1 MTYLGLDIG
10 TSGVKAILIDRA
22 GKPLGEAT
30 AKAVEPVRPHP
41 GWSEQNPA
49 DWWDACLK
57 AVDALS
63 KSHPAEMAAVRGI
76 GLSGHMHGATL
87 LGKDNEVLR
96 PCILWNDG
104 RSAIECTEMERAL
117 PRLRDIAGNIAMPGF
132 TAPKIA
138 WVRKHEPD
146 VYAKIARVLLPKAY
160 IRLLMTGEAVE
171 EMSDASGTLWLDVG
185 KRDWSDELLA
195 LTGLTRAHMPRLVEG
210 SAPSG
215 ELKPELARRWGMAG
229 KVVVAG
235 GAGDNAAAA
244 CGIGA
249 IRPGEGFVSLGTSG
263 VLFVSNDRFRPNTA
277 GAVHAFCHAIPNT
290 WHQMG
295 VILSAT
301 DSLNWLSTVTGRK
314 QAELSAAAEASFK
327 GPGEEIFL
335 PYLSGERTPH
345 NNAGARGSFV
355 GLSHLSDQARL
366 AQAVMEGV
374 TFAFRDC
381 QRVLKDAG
389 TTFERLLAVGGGSKS
404 PLWLKLIATN
414 LDTEIALPEDGDFG
428 GALGAARLGLCA
440 AEGADPADVMSM
452 PGIREIIK
460 PDASLRDAYTA
471 QYACYR
477 ALYPAIEEARK

>member
-1 MTYLGLDIG
+1 MSYLGIDIG
-10 TSGVKAILIDRA
+10 TSGVKALLMDRA
-22 GKPLGEAT
+22 GKALGEAT

-41 GWSEQNPA
+41 GWSEQNPS
-49 DWWDACLK
+49 DWWDAVLK
-57 AVDALS
+57 AMDSLS

-87 LGKDNEVLR
+87 LGKNDEVLR

-104 RSAIECTEMERAL
+104 RSAAECAEMEAAL

-138 WVRKHEPD
+138 WVRKQEPD
-146 VYAKIARVLLPKAY
+146 VYARIAKVLLPKAY
-160 IRLLMTGEAVE
+160 VRLLLTGEYVE
-171 EMSDASGTLWLDVG
+171 EMSDASGTLWLDVQ

-195 LTGLTRAHMPRLVEG
+195 VTGLNRSHMPELVEG

-215 ELKPELARRWGMAG
+215 MLKPELASRWGMG
-229 KVVVAG
+229 KDVVIAG

-249 IRPGEGFVSLGTSG
+249 IQPGEGFVSLGTSG
-263 VLFVSNDRFRPNTA
+263 VLFVSNEKFRPNTA

-301 DSLNWLSTVTGRK
+301 DSLNWLSHITGK
-314 QAELSAAAEASFK
+314 GQAELSAAAEASFK

-355 GLSHLSDQARL
+355 GLSHLSDQSRL

-381 QRVLKDAG
+381 QRVLSDAG
-389 TTFERLLAVGGGSKS
+389 TSFGRLLAVGGGSKS
-404 PLWLKLIATN
+404 QLWLKLIATN
-414 LDTEIALPEDGDFG
+414 LDTEIAVPEDGDFG

-440 AEGADPADVMSM
+440 AEGADPAEVMTM
-452 PGIREIIK
+452 PGIKQIIK

-471 QYACYR
+471 QYARYR
-477 ALYPAIEEARK
+477 ALYPAIEEARN

>member
-1 MTYLGLDIG
+1 MSYLGLDIG

-22 GKPLGEAT
+22 GKSLGEAT

-49 DWWDACLK
+49 DWWSACQSAL
-57 AVDALS
+57 DALS
-63 KSHPAEMAAVRGI
+63 KSHPAEMSAVRGI

-87 LGKDNEVLR
+87 LGKNDEVLR

-104 RSAIECTEMERAL
+104 RSSAECTEMEAAL
-117 PRLRDIAGNIAMPGF
+117 PTLREIAGNIAMPGF

-146 VYAKIARVLLPKAY
+146 IYARISKVLLPKAY
-160 IRLLMTGEAVE
+160 IRLLLTGEHVE
-171 EMSDASGTLWLDVG
+171 EMSDAAGTLWLDVA
-185 KRDWSDELLA
+185 KRDWSDSLLA
-195 LTGLTRAHMPRLVEG
+195 VTGLNRSHMPRLVEG

-215 ELKPELARRWGMAG
+215 NLKKDLAARWGMAG
-229 KVVVAG
+229 NIVVAG

-263 VLFVSNDRFRPNTA
+263 VIFVSNDRFRPNTA
-277 GAVHAFCHAIPNT
+277 GAVHAFCHAIPDT

-301 DSLNWLSTVTGRK
+301 DSLNWLSSVTGEK
-314 QAELSAAAEASFK
+314 QAELSAKAEAGFK

-345 NNAGARGSFV
+345 NNAAARGSFI
-355 GLSHLSDQARL
+355 GLSHLSDPARL
-366 AQAVMEGV
+366 TQAVMEGV
-374 TFAFRDC
+374 TFAFKDC
-381 QRVLKDAG
+381 QRVLGDAG
-389 TTFERLLAVGGGSKS
+389 TSFHRLLAVGGGSKS
-404 PLWLKLIATN
+404 ALWLKLIAST
-414 LDTEIALPEDGDFG
+414 LDIEVALPEDGDYG

-440 AEGADPADVMSM
+440 AENADPGEVMTM
-452 PGIREIIK
+452 PRISRVIG
-460 PDASLRDAYTA
+460 PDASLRGVYEV
-471 QYACYR
+471 QYARYR

>member
-1 MTYLGLDIG
+1 MSYLGIDIG
-10 TSGVKAILIDRA
+10 TSGVKALLMDRA
-22 GKPLGEAT
+22 GKALGEAT

-41 GWSEQNPA
+41 GWSEQNPR
-49 DWWDACLK
+49 DWWDAVTK
-57 AVDALS
+57 ALDSLS
-63 KSHPAEMAAVRGI
+63 KSHPTEMAAVRGI

-87 LGKDNEVLR
+87 LGANDEVLR

-104 RSAIECTEMERAL
+104 RSAAECGEMEAAN

-138 WVRKHEPD
+138 WVRKHEPEIF
-146 VYAKIARVLLPKAY
+146 AKLKKVLLPKAY
-160 IRLLMTGEAVE
+160 VRLLLTGTYVE
-171 EMSDASGTLWLDVG
+171 DMSDAAGTLWLDVG

-195 LTGLTRAHMPRLVEG
+195 LTGLNRSHMPDLVEG
-210 SAPSG
+210 SASSG
-215 ELKPELARRWGMAG
+215 TLKPELASRWGMG
-229 KVVVAG
+229 KNVVVAG

-249 IRPGEGFVSLGTSG
+249 IQPGEGFVSLGTSG

-277 GAVHAFCHAIPNT
+277 GAVHAFCHAVPNT

-301 DSLNWLSTVTGRK
+301 DSLNWLSHITGK
-314 QAELSAAAEASFK
+314 GQAELSAAAEANFI

-389 TTFERLLAVGGGSKS
+389 TTFGQLLAVGGGSRS
-404 PLWLKLIATN
+404 ALWLKLIATN

-440 AEGADPADVMSM
+440 AEVADPAEVMTM
-452 PGIREIIK
+452 PGIKQVIK

-471 QYACYR
+471 QYERYR
-477 ALYPAIEEARK
+477 ALYPAIEEARN

>member
-1 MTYLGLDIG
+1 MSYLGIDIG
-10 TSGVKAILIDRA
+10 TSGVKAILIDRS
-22 GKPLGEAT
+22 GKSLGEAT

-49 DWWDACLK
+49 DWWTACL
-57 AVDALS
+57 DALDMLS
-63 KSHPAEMAAVRGI
+63 KSHPSEMAAVRGI

-87 LGKDNEVLR
+87 LGKNDEVLR

-104 RSAIECTEMERAL
+104 RSAAECAEMEAAL
-117 PRLRDIAGNIAMPGF
+117 PTLRQITGNIAMPGF

-138 WVRKHEPD
+138 WVRKHEPEIYSR
-146 VYAKIARVLLPKAY
+146 VTTVLLPKAY
-160 IRLLMTGEAVE
+160 VRLLMTGDYVE
-171 EMSDASGTLWLDVG
+171 EMSDASGTLWLDVR

-195 LTGLTRAHMPRLVEG
+195 GTGLNRSHMPRLVEG

-215 ELKPELARRWGMAG
+215 ELKPELARRWGMTG

-244 CGIGA
+244 AGIGA

-263 VLFVSNDRFRPNTA
+263 VLFVSNETFRPNTA

-301 DSLNWLSTVTGRK
+301 DSLNWLSGITGKK
-314 QAELSAAAEASFK
+314 QAELSALAEQSFK
-327 GPGEEIFL
+327 RPGAEIFL
-335 PYLSGERTPH
+335 PYLGGERTPH
-345 NNAGARGSFV
+345 NDAGARGSFV

-389 TTFERLLAVGGGSKS
+389 TTFGQLLAVGGGSKS
-404 PLWLKLIATN
+404 ALWLKLIATN

-440 AEGADPADVMSM
+440 AEGADPAEIMTM
-452 PGIREIIK
+452 PRVTQIIK
-460 PDASLRDAYTA
+460 PDASLRDAYA
-471 QYACYR
+471 QHYARYR
-477 ALYPAIEEARK
+477 SLYPAIEEARK

>member
-1 MTYLGLDIG
+1 MSYLGIDIG
-10 TSGVKAILIDRA
+10 TSGVKALLMDRA
-22 GKPLGEAT
+22 GRALGEAT

-49 DWWDACLK
+49 DWWDAVTK
-57 AVDALS
+57 ALDSLS
-63 KSHPAEMAAVRGI
+63 KSHPADMAAVRGI

-87 LGKDNEVLR
+87 LGANDEVLR

-104 RSAIECTEMERAL
+104 RSAAECAEMEAAL
-117 PRLRDIAGNIAMPGF
+117 PRLREIAGNIAMPGF

-138 WVRKHEPD
+138 WVRKNEPQIH
-146 VYAKIARVLLPKAY
+146 AKISKVLLPKAY
-160 IRLLMTGEAVE
+160 VRLLLTGNYVE
-171 EMSDASGTLWLDVG
+171 EMSDAAGTLWLDVA
-185 KRDWSDELLA
+185 KRDWSDQLLA
-195 LTGLTRAHMPRLVEG
+195 VTGLTRAHMPELVEG
-210 SAPSG
+210 TAPSG
-215 ELKPELARRWGMAG
+215 TLKPDLARRWGMG
-229 KVVVAG
+229 RDVVIAG

-249 IRPGEGFVSLGTSG
+249 IQPGEGFVSLGTSG
-263 VLFVSNDRFRPNTA
+263 VLFVSNETFRPNTA
-277 GAVHAFCHAIPNT
+277 GAVHAFCHAIPDT

-301 DSLNWLSTVTGRK
+301 DSLNWLSHVTGRS
-314 QAELSAAAEASFK
+314 QPELSGLAEAGFN

-345 NNAGARGSFV
+345 NTAGARGSFV
-355 GLSHLSDQARL
+355 GLSHLSDTARL

-381 QRVLKDAG
+381 QRVLGEAG
-389 TTFERLLAVGGGSKS
+389 TSFGQLLAVGGGSKS

-414 LDTEIALPEDGDFG
+414 LDTPIALPEDGDFG

-440 AEGADPADVMSM
+440 AEGADPAEVMTM
-452 PGIREIIK
+452 PGIRRVIE
-460 PDASLRDAYTA
+460 PDPALRDAYTQ
-471 QYACYR
+471 QYQRYR

>member
-1 MTYLGLDIG
+1 MSYLGIDIG
-10 TSGVKAILIDRA
+10 TSGVKALLMDRA
-22 GKPLGEAT
+22 GRALGEAT

-49 DWWDACLK
+49 DWWDAVTK
-57 AVDALS
+57 ALDSLS
-63 KSHPAEMAAVRGI
+63 KSHPADMAAVRGI

-87 LGKDNEVLR
+87 LGANDEVLR

-104 RSAIECTEMERAL
+104 RSAAECAEMEAAL
-117 PRLRDIAGNIAMPGF
+117 PRLREIAGNIAMPGF

-138 WVRKHEPD
+138 WVRKNEPQIH
-146 VYAKIARVLLPKAY
+146 AKISKVLLPKAY
-160 IRLLMTGEAVE
+160 VRLLLTGNYVE
-171 EMSDASGTLWLDVG
+171 EMSDAAGTLWLDVA
-185 KRDWSDELLA
+185 KRDWSDQLLA
-195 LTGLTRAHMPRLVEG
+195 VTGLTRAHMPELVEG
-210 SAPSG
+210 TAPSG
-215 ELKPELARRWGMAG
+215 TLKPDLARRWGMG
-229 KVVVAG
+229 RDVVIAG

-249 IRPGEGFVSLGTSG
+249 IQPGEGFVSLGTSG
-263 VLFVSNDRFRPNTA
+263 VLFVSNETFRPNTA
-277 GAVHAFCHAIPNT
+277 GAVHAFCHAIPDT

-301 DSLNWLSTVTGRK
+301 DSLNWLSHVTGRS
-314 QAELSAAAEASFK
+314 QPELSGLAEAGFN

-355 GLSHLSDQARL
+355 GLSHLSDTARL

-381 QRVLKDAG
+381 QRVLGEAG
-389 TTFERLLAVGGGSKS
+389 TSFGQLLAVGGGSKS

-414 LDTEIALPEDGDFG
+414 LDTPIALPEDGDFG

-440 AEGADPADVMSM
+440 AEGADPAEVMTM
-452 PGIREIIK
+452 PGIRRVIE
-460 PDASLRDAYTA
+460 PDPALRDAYTR
-471 QYACYR
+471 QYQRYR

>member
-10 TSGVKAILIDRA
+10 TSGVKAILIDRS
-22 GKPLGEAT
+22 GKALGEAT

-49 DWWDACLK
+49 DWWIACQN
-57 AVDALS
+57 AMDALS
-63 KSHPAEMAAVRGI
+63 KSHPSEMADVRGI

-87 LGKDNEVLR
+87 LGKDDEVLR

-104 RSAIECTEMERAL
+104 RSAAECKEMEAAL
-117 PRLRDIAGNIAMPGF
+117 PALRQIAGNIAMPGF

-138 WVRKHEPD
+138 WVRKHEPQ
-146 VYAKIARVLLPKAY
+146 VYEKIAKVLLPKAY
-160 IRLLMTGEAVE
+160 VRLLLTGEHVE
-171 EMSDASGTLWLDVG
+171 DMSDAAGTLWLDVA

-195 LTGLTRAHMPRLVEG
+195 VTGLNRSHMPRLVEG
-210 SAPSG
+210 SAVSG
-215 ELKPELARRWGMAG
+215 NLKREFAQRWGMDG
-229 KVVVAG
+229 LVVVAG
-235 GAGDNAAAA
+235 GAGDNAASAA
-244 CGIGA
+244 GIGA

-263 VLFVSNDRFRPNTA
+263 VIFVSNDKFRPNTE
-277 GAVHAFCHAIPNT
+277 GAVHAFCHAIPDT

-301 DSLNWLSTVTGRK
+301 DSLNWLSKITGQK
-314 QAELSAAAEASFK
+314 QAELAGAAEAQFA

-355 GLSHLSDQARL
+355 GLSHSTDTAKL

-374 TFAFRDC
+374 TFAFRDS
-381 QRVLKDAG
+381 QRVLSDAG
-389 TTFERLLAVGGGSKS
+389 TKIDRLLAVGGGSKS
-404 PLWLKLIATN
+404 ALWLKLIATN
-414 LDTEIALPEDGDFG
+414 LDMEIALPEDGDFG

-440 AEGADPADVMSM
+440 AEGASPASVMTM
-452 PGIREIIK
+452 PPIK
-460 PDASLRDAYTA
+460 SVIAPDKNLSAAYSD
-471 QYACYR
+471 QYARYR
-477 ALYPAIEEARK
+477 ALYPAIEEARS